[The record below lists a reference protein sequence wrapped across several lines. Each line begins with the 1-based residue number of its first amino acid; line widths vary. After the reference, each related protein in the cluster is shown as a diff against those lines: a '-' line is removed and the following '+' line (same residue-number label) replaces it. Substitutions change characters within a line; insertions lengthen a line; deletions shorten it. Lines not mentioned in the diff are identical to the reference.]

1 MPKRKLELDREVI
14 DYTLEILA
22 EIIHA
27 SHQIEEIAKER
38 GKKIPKKF
46 EKKIGKVLIAHMMLS
61 KANRE
66 VEIAELEEMFNRE

>member
-27 SHQIEEIAKER
+27 SHQIEKIAKES
-38 GKKIPKKF
+38 GKRIPKKF
-46 EKKIGKVLIAHMMLS
+46 DKKIKKVLIAHKMLS
-61 KANRE
+61 RENRK
-66 VEIAELEEMFNRE
+66 VEIAELEEIFNRE